1 MSDVDKTSTLQYV
14 LHIAREEHGMHVS
27 LPPDLERFVDQ
38 QVHSGRYTSA
48 SEVVRD
54 ALRLLE
60 EAQQDR
66 LAQLTAFR
74 EDIDQRLASLDRGE
88 GVDGAT
94 ARTQLQQRSHAWRQ
108 EHP

>member
-1 MSDVDKTSTLQYV
+1 MDIDKMSALQYV
-14 LHIAREEHGMHVS
+14 LTLFGEEDVMHVS
-27 LPPDLERFVDQ
+27 LPPDLERFVEE

-60 EAQQDR
+60 EQAQGR
-66 LAQLTAFR
+66 LAQFAELH
-74 EDIDQRLASLDRGE
+74 EEIDQRLASLDRGE

-94 ARTQLQQRSHAWRQ
+94 ARVQLQQRSHAWRQ
-108 EHP
+108 AHP